1 MITVAIFLT
10 LVFLFSLVSKRA
22 GKSIITG
29 PMVFALAGILIFAFF
44 SALDKAQIKD
54 KTILVAGEITLAVVL
69 FSDAT
74 RISLRRVMRESQL
87 PARLLGIGMPLA
99 IVLGALVAM
108 LLFSDLSLW
117 EAAILATILA
127 PTDASLGIAVVS
139 SKLVPARIRQA
150 LNVEGGLNDGLSVPL
165 LMLFIG
171 LSGIELRG
179 GEQSW
184 LAYTVQQ
191 IGLGLLVGVVI
202 GWLGG
207 FLMTRAE
214 ERDWIIDE
222 AKQLALLSLAV
233 LAWGIAEKMIG
244 GNGFIAA
251 SVAGV
256 MLALS
261 YEQAKRHIAE
271 FNEAWGD
278 LLIYFVFFLF
288 GMIAGPVIQM
298 IGGALWLYALL
309 SLSLVRMLPVAISM
323 MGARLQP
330 ASVLFL
336 GWFGPRGLASVVLGL
351 IYLEQL
357 ADLPENATIT
367 LTVTAT
373 VLLSIFAHGASA
385 VPLIKRY
392 AHTVADIGPN
402 APEHAESAV

>member
-44 SALDKAQIKD
+44 PALDKAQIKD

-251 SVAGV
+251 SVAGG
-256 MLALS
+256 MLTLS
-261 YEQAKRHIAE
+261 YEQANRHIAE

-278 LLIYFVFFLF
+278 LLIYFVFPLF
-288 GMIAGPVIQM
+288 AVVGTYVKMGFEK
-298 IGGALWLYALL
+298 LL
-309 SLSLVRMLPVAISM
+309 
-323 MGARLQP
+323 
-330 ASVLFL
+330 
-336 GWFGPRGLASVVLGL
+336 
-351 IYLEQL
+351 
-357 ADLPENATIT
+357 
-367 LTVTAT
+367 
-373 VLLSIFAHGASA
+373 
-385 VPLIKRY
+385 
-392 AHTVADIGPN
+392 
-402 APEHAESAV
+402 